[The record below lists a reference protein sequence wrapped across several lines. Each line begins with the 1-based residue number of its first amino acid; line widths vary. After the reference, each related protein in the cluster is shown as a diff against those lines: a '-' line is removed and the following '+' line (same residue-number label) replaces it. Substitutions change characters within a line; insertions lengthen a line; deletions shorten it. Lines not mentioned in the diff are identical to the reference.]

1 MGKKDVLMWNEF
13 HIRTLNIHIWIRKSG
28 VMVVILPTNKK
39 KVIKHKMKKKVLI
52 LGLMSLVFADVHAV
66 GNYWPLDSLRARAV
80 SNNKSLLME
89 EQNKVAAHYVHKSAK
104 TNFLPKVSATGAYM
118 YTSRE
123 LSLLSDDQK
132 HKLSNIG
139 TGLSAL
145 VPDLAP
151 MSAHLNSAGQGLVD
165 ALHTDTRNAGVVAVT
180 LTQPLYMG
188 GKIRAYN
195 KITEYA
201 EQASGTM
208 YDKTLQDIIV
218 EVDDAYWNLVA
229 LHSKKKLAEG
239 YKTLVDKLESDV
251 EQLVKEGMATKSD
264 LLSVKVKVNEAGVA
278 LIQVNNGIELSRMNL
293 CRICGLD
300 MDEPIEVEDNIDNNT
315 QTAEAIGNGELVNQ
329 AADNLMQQAESNRK
343 ELQALYLKNKIYDE
357 KIKLARAEYLPKL
370 ALMGGYL
377 ASNPSVFNSFEH
389 RFKGMWNVGVTLNVP
404 ILTWGDR
411 SYKVKAAKAEACMHR
426 YETEEV
432 REKIELQVNQCRQK
446 LQESLERYQTTVRS
460 VDEAEENLRYAN
472 HGMKEGVVTLSNVM
486 EAQTAWLK
494 AKSEWVNAQ
503 VDVRLANLY
512 LRKAIGAIDTHL

>member
-1 MGKKDVLMWNEF
+1 MAAAFVN
-13 HIRTLNIHIWIRKSG
+13 
-28 VMVVILPTNKK
+28 
-39 KVIKHKMKKKVLI
+39 
-52 LGLMSLVFADVHAV
+52 AHAID
-66 GNYWPLDSLRARAV
+66 NRWPLDTLRARAV
-80 SNNKSLLME
+80 SNNKSLLMA
-89 EQNKVAAHYVHKSAK
+89 EQNKVAAHYTHKSAT
-104 TNFLPKVSATGAYM
+104 TNFLPKVSGTAAYM

-123 LSLLSDDQK
+123 LSLLSDNQK
-132 HKLSNIG
+132 QTLSNIG
-139 TGLSAL
+139 TGLSAM

-151 MSAHLNSAGQGLVD
+151 LAPKLNAAGSGLVD
-165 ALHTDTRNAGVVAVT
+165 ALHTDTRNAGVMAVM

-201 EQASGTM
+201 EQAAGTM

-239 YKTLVDKLESDV
+239 YKALVDKLESDV

-264 LLSVKVKVNEAGVA
+264 LLSVKVKVNEAGVT

-300 MDEPIEVEDNIDNNT
+300 MNQPIEVVDDMDDKE
-315 QTAEAIGNGELVNQ
+315 QSAETIANGGLAGQ
-329 AADNLMQQAESNRK
+329 AADNLVQQAERNRK
-343 ELQALYLKNKIYDE
+343 ELQALDLKNKIYDE

-370 ALMGGYL
+370 ALMGGYM

-389 RFKGMWNVGVTLNVP
+389 RLKGMWNVGVTLNVP

-432 REKIELQVNQCRQK
+432 KEKIELQVNQCLQK
-446 LQESLERYQTTVRS
+446 LQESLERYQTTLRS

-472 HGMKEGVVTLSNVM
+472 LGMKEGVVTLSNVM

-512 LRKAIGAIDTHL
+512 LKKAIGSISTQI

>member
-13 HIRTLNIHIWIRKSG
+13 HIRTLNIHIWIRKS
-28 VMVVILPTNKK
+28 VAMVVILPTNKK
-39 KVIKHKMKKKVLI
+39 KVIKHTMKKKVFI

-201 EQASGTM
+201 EQASDTM

-300 MDEPIEVEDNIDNNT
+300 MNEPIEVEDNIDNKA
-315 QTAEAIGNGELVNQ
+315 QTAEAIGNGELANRD
-329 AADNLMQQAESNRK
+329 ADNLVQQAESNRK
-343 ELQALYLKNKIYDE
+343 ELQALDLKNKIYNE
-357 KIKLARAEYLPKL
+357 KIKLVRAEYLPKL
-370 ALMGGYL
+370 ALMGGYM

>member
-1 MGKKDVLMWNEF
+1 MWNEF
-13 HIRTLNIHIWIRKSG
+13 HIRTLNIHIWIRKS
-28 VMVVILPTNKK
+28 VAMVVFLPTNKK

-239 YKTLVDKLESDV
+239 YKTLVDKLESDE

>member
-1 MGKKDVLMWNEF
+1 
-13 HIRTLNIHIWIRKSG
+13 
-28 VMVVILPTNKK
+28 
-39 KVIKHKMKKKVLI
+39 
-52 LGLMSLVFADVHAV
+52 MSLAFVNAHAI
-66 GNYWPLDSLRARAV
+66 GNIWPLDTLRARAV
-80 SNNKSLLME
+80 SNNKSLLMA
-89 EQNKVAAHYVHKSAK
+89 EQNKVAAHYTHKSAT
-104 TNFLPKVSATGAYM
+104 TNFLPKVSGNGAYM

-123 LSLLSDDQK
+123 LSLLSDNQK
-132 HKLSNIG
+132 QTLSNLG
-139 TGLSAL
+139 TGLSAM

-151 MSAHLNSAGQGLVD
+151 LAPQLNAAGNGLVD
-165 ALHTDTRNAGVVAVT
+165 ALHTDTRNAGIMAVM
-180 LTQPLYMG
+180 LTQPIYMG

-195 KITEYA
+195 KITQYA

-239 YKTLVDKLESDV
+239 YKALVDKLEKDV

-264 LLSVKVKVNEAGVA
+264 LLSVKVKVNEAGVT

-300 MDEPIEVEDNIDNNT
+300 MNEPIEVEDNIDDNS
-315 QTAEAIGNGELVNQ
+315 QTAEAITNGALVNQ
-329 AADNLMQQAESNRK
+329 PTDDLVQQAENNRK
-343 ELQALYLKNKIYDE
+343 ELQALDLKNKIYDE
-357 KIKLARAEYLPKL
+357 KIKLARAEYLPKM

-377 ASNPSVFNSFEH
+377 ASNPSVFNSFEQ
-389 RFKGMWNVGVTLNVP
+389 RLKGMWNVGVTLNVP

-432 REKIELQVNQCRQK
+432 KEKIELQVNQCRQK
-446 LQESLERYQTTVRS
+446 LQESIERYQTTVRS

-472 HGMKEGVVTLSNVM
+472 LGMKEGVVTLSNVM

-512 LRKAIGAIDTHL
+512 LRKAIGSINANI

>member
-1 MGKKDVLMWNEF
+1 
-13 HIRTLNIHIWIRKSG
+13 
-28 VMVVILPTNKK
+28 
-39 KVIKHKMKKKVLI
+39 
-52 LGLMSLVFADVHAV
+52 MSLALANAHAV

-80 SNNKSLLME
+80 SNNKSLLMA
-89 EQNKVAAHYVHKSAK
+89 EQKKVAASYTHKSAK
-104 TNFLPKVSATGAYM
+104 TNYLPKVSATGAYM

-123 LSLLSDDQK
+123 MSLLSDEQK
-132 HKLSNIG
+132 HTLSNIG
-139 TGLSAL
+139 TGLSAM

-151 MSAHLNSAGQGLVD
+151 MSSQLNSAGQGLVD
-165 ALHTDTRNAGVVAVT
+165 ALHTDTRNAGIVAVT
-180 LTQPLYMG
+180 LTQPIYMG

-201 EQASGTM
+201 EQASGTI

-218 EVDDAYWNLVA
+218 DVDEAYWNLVA

-239 YKTLVDKLESDV
+239 YKTLVEKLESDV
-251 EQLVKEGMATKSD
+251 EQLVKEGMATKAD
-264 LLSVKVKVNEAGVA
+264 LLSVKVKVNEAGVT

-293 CRICGLD
+293 CRICGID
-300 MDEPIEVEDNIDNNT
+300 MDEPIDVEDNMDNKTSIADFDDN
-315 QTAEAIGNGELVNQ
+315 VDMSNQ
-329 AADNLMQQAESNRK
+329 SADYMVQQAEGNRK
-343 ELQALYLKNKIYDE
+343 ELQALELQNKIYDE
-357 KIKLARAEYLPKL
+357 KIKLARAEYLPKV

-377 ASNPSVFNSFEH
+377 ASNPSVFNSFE
-389 RFKGMWNVGVTLNVP
+389 RKMKGLWNVGITLNVP

-432 REKIELQVNQCRQK
+432 KEKIELQVNQCRQK
-446 LQESLERYQTTVRS
+446 LQESQERYQTTLRS
-460 VDEAEENLRYAN
+460 IDEAEENLRYAN
-472 HGMKEGVVTLSNVM
+472 HGMKEGVITLSNVM

-512 LRKAIGAIDTHL
+512 LKKAIGTINTHI

>member
-1 MGKKDVLMWNEF
+1 
-13 HIRTLNIHIWIRKSG
+13 
-28 VMVVILPTNKK
+28 
-39 KVIKHKMKKKVLI
+39 
-52 LGLMSLVFADVHAV
+52 MSLALANAHAV

-80 SNNKSLLME
+80 SNNKSLLMA
-89 EQNKVAAHYVHKSAK
+89 EQKKVAASYTHKSAK
-104 TNFLPKVSATGAYM
+104 TNYLPKVSATGAYM

-123 LSLLSDDQK
+123 MSLLSDEQK
-132 HKLSNIG
+132 HTLSNIG
-139 TGLSAL
+139 TGLSAM

-151 MSAHLNSAGQGLVD
+151 MSSQLNSAGQGLVD
-165 ALHTDTRNAGVVAVT
+165 ALHTDTRNAGIVAVT
-180 LTQPLYMG
+180 LTQPIYMG

-201 EQASGTM
+201 EQASGTI

-218 EVDDAYWNLVA
+218 DVDEAYWNLVA

-239 YKTLVDKLESDV
+239 YKTLVEKLESDV
-251 EQLVKEGMATKSD
+251 EQLVKEGMATKAD
-264 LLSVKVKVNEAGVA
+264 LLSVKVKVNEAGVT

-300 MDEPIEVEDNIDNNT
+300 MDEPIDVEDNMDNKTSIADFDNN
-315 QTAEAIGNGELVNQ
+315 VDMSNQ
-329 AADNLMQQAESNRK
+329 SADYMVQQAEGNRK
-343 ELQALYLKNKIYDE
+343 ELQALELQNKIYDE
-357 KIKLARAEYLPKL
+357 KIKMARAEYLPKV

-377 ASNPSVFNSFEH
+377 ASNPSVFNSFE
-389 RFKGMWNVGVTLNVP
+389 RKMKGLWNVGITLNVP

-432 REKIELQVNQCRQK
+432 KEKIELQVNQCRQK
-446 LQESLERYQTTVRS
+446 LQESQERYQTTLRS

-472 HGMKEGVVTLSNVM
+472 HGMKEGVITLSNVM

-512 LRKAIGAIDTHL
+512 LKKAIGTINTHI

>member
-1 MGKKDVLMWNEF
+1 
-13 HIRTLNIHIWIRKSG
+13 
-28 VMVVILPTNKK
+28 
-39 KVIKHKMKKKVLI
+39 
-52 LGLMSLVFADVHAV
+52 MSLALANAHAV

-80 SNNKSLLME
+80 SNNKSLLMA
-89 EQNKVAAHYVHKSAK
+89 EQKKVAASYTHKSAK
-104 TNFLPKVSATGAYM
+104 TNYLPKVSATGAYM

-123 LSLLSDDQK
+123 MSLLSDEQK
-132 HKLSNIG
+132 HTLSNIG
-139 TGLSAL
+139 TGLSAM

-151 MSAHLNSAGQGLVD
+151 MSSQLNSAGQDLVD
-165 ALHTDTRNAGVVAVT
+165 ALHTDTRNAGIVAVT
-180 LTQPLYMG
+180 LTQPIYMG

-201 EQASGTM
+201 EQASGTI

-218 EVDDAYWNLVA
+218 DVDEAYWNLVA

-239 YKTLVDKLESDV
+239 YKTLVEKLESDV
-251 EQLVKEGMATKSD
+251 EQLVKEGMATKAD
-264 LLSVKVKVNEAGVA
+264 LLSVKVKENEAGVT

-293 CRICGLD
+293 CRICGID
-300 MDEPIEVEDNIDNNT
+300 MDEPIDVEDNMDNKTSIADFDDN
-315 QTAEAIGNGELVNQ
+315 VDMSNQ
-329 AADNLMQQAESNRK
+329 SADYMVQQAEGNRK
-343 ELQALYLKNKIYDE
+343 ELQALELQNKIYDE
-357 KIKLARAEYLPKL
+357 KIKLARAEYLPKV

-377 ASNPSVFNSFEH
+377 ASNPSVFNSFE
-389 RFKGMWNVGVTLNVP
+389 RKMKGLWNVGITLNVP

-432 REKIELQVNQCRQK
+432 KEKIELQVNQCRQK
-446 LQESLERYQTTVRS
+446 LQESQERYQTTLRS

-472 HGMKEGVVTLSNVM
+472 HGMKEGVITLSNVM

-512 LRKAIGAIDTHL
+512 LKKAIGTINTHI

>member
-1 MGKKDVLMWNEF
+1 MWNEF
-13 HIRTLNIHIWIRKSG
+13 HIRTLNIHIWIRKS
-28 VMVVILPTNKK
+28 VAMVVILPTNKK

-300 MDEPIEVEDNIDNNT
+300 MDEPIEVEDNIDNKA

>member
-1 MGKKDVLMWNEF
+1 MAAAFVN
-13 HIRTLNIHIWIRKSG
+13 
-28 VMVVILPTNKK
+28 
-39 KVIKHKMKKKVLI
+39 
-52 LGLMSLVFADVHAV
+52 AHAID
-66 GNYWPLDSLRARAV
+66 NRWPLDTLRARAV
-80 SNNKSLLME
+80 SNNKSLLMA
-89 EQNKVAAHYVHKSAK
+89 EQNKVAAHYTHKSAT
-104 TNFLPKVSATGAYM
+104 TNFLPKVSGTVAYM

-123 LSLLSDDQK
+123 LSLLSDNQK
-132 HKLSNIG
+132 QTLSNIG
-139 TGLSAL
+139 TGLSAM

-151 MSAHLNSAGQGLVD
+151 LAPKLNAAGSGLVD
-165 ALHTDTRNAGVVAVT
+165 ALHTDTRNAGVMAVM
-180 LTQPLYMG
+180 LTQPIYMG

-201 EQASGTM
+201 EQAAGTM

-229 LHSKKKLAEG
+229 LHSKKKLAES
-239 YKTLVDKLESDV
+239 YKALVDKLESDV

-264 LLSVKVKVNEAGVA
+264 LLSVKVKVNEAGVT

-300 MDEPIEVEDNIDNNT
+300 MNQPIEVEDDIDHKA
-315 QTAEAIGNGELVNQ
+315 QSAEAIGNAGLADQ
-329 AADNLMQQAESNRK
+329 TADNLVQQAESNRK

-370 ALMGGYL
+370 ALMGGYM

-389 RFKGMWNVGVTLNVP
+389 RLKGMWNIGVTLNVP

-432 REKIELQVNQCRQK
+432 KEKIELQVNQCLQK
-446 LQESLERYQTTVRS
+446 LQESLERYQTTLRS

-472 HGMKEGVVTLSNVM
+472 LGMKEGVVTLSNVM

-512 LRKAIGAIDTHL
+512 LKKAIGSISTQI

>member
-1 MGKKDVLMWNEF
+1 MAAAFVN
-13 HIRTLNIHIWIRKSG
+13 
-28 VMVVILPTNKK
+28 
-39 KVIKHKMKKKVLI
+39 
-52 LGLMSLVFADVHAV
+52 AHAID
-66 GNYWPLDSLRARAV
+66 NRWPLDTLRARAV
-80 SNNKSLLME
+80 SNNKSLLMA
-89 EQNKVAAHYVHKSAK
+89 EQNKVAAHYTHKSAT
-104 TNFLPKVSATGAYM
+104 TNFLPKVSGTVAYM

-123 LSLLSDDQK
+123 LSLLSDNQK
-132 HKLSNIG
+132 QTLSNIG
-139 TGLSAL
+139 TGLSAM

-151 MSAHLNSAGQGLVD
+151 LAPKLNAAGSGLVD
-165 ALHTDTRNAGVVAVT
+165 ALHTDTRNAGVMTVM
-180 LTQPLYMG
+180 LTQPIYMG

-201 EQASGTM
+201 EQAAGTM

-229 LHSKKKLAEG
+229 LHSKKKLAES
-239 YKTLVDKLESDV
+239 YKALVDKLESDV

-264 LLSVKVKVNEAGVA
+264 LLSVKVKVNEAGVT

-300 MDEPIEVEDNIDNNT
+300 MNQPIEVEDDIDHKA
-315 QTAEAIGNGELVNQ
+315 QSAEAIGNAGLADQ
-329 AADNLMQQAESNRK
+329 TADNLVQQAESNRK
-343 ELQALYLKNKIYDE
+343 ELQALNLKNKIYDE

-370 ALMGGYL
+370 ALMGGYM

-389 RFKGMWNVGVTLNVP
+389 RLKGMWNVGVTLNVP

-432 REKIELQVNQCRQK
+432 KEKIELQVNQCLQK
-446 LQESLERYQTTVRS
+446 LQESLERYQTTLRS

-472 HGMKEGVVTLSNVM
+472 LGMKEGVVTLSNVM

-512 LRKAIGAIDTHL
+512 LKKAIGSISTQI

>member
-13 HIRTLNIHIWIRKSG
+13 HIRTLNIHIWIRKSFA
-28 VMVVILPTNKK
+28 MVVILPTNKK

>member
-1 MGKKDVLMWNEF
+1 
-13 HIRTLNIHIWIRKSG
+13 
-28 VMVVILPTNKK
+28 
-39 KVIKHKMKKKVLI
+39 MKKKVFM
-52 LGLMSLVFADVHAV
+52 LGLLSLAVANAHAI

-80 SNNKSLLME
+80 SNNKTLLME
-89 EQNKVAAHYVHKSAK
+89 EQNKVAAHYTHKSAT
-104 TNFLPKVSATGAYM
+104 TNFLPKISATGAYM

-123 LSLLSDDQK
+123 LSLLSDEQK
-132 HKLSNIG
+132 HTLSNIG

-151 MSAHLNSAGQGLVD
+151 MSSHLNSAGQGLVD
-165 ALHTDTRNAGVVAVT
+165 ALHTDTRNAGVVAVI

-201 EQASGTM
+201 ELASGTM

-239 YKTLVDKLESDV
+239 YKAL
-251 EQLVKEGMATKSD
+251 EGMATKAD
-264 LLSVKVKVNEAGVA
+264 LLSVKVKVNEAGVT

-300 MDEPIEVEDNIDNNT
+300 MDEPIDVEDDMDDKA
-315 QTAEAIGNGELVNQ
+315 QTDEAIGNAEL
-329 AADNLMQQAESNRK
+329 ASRGADNLVEQAESNRK
-343 ELQALYLKNKIYDE
+343 ELQALDLKNKIYDE

-370 ALMGGYL
+370 ALMGGYM
-377 ASNPSVFNSFEH
+377 ASNPSVFNSFE
-389 RFKGMWNVGVTLNVP
+389 RKMKGMWNVGVTLNVP
-404 ILTWGDR
+404 ILMWGDR
-411 SYKVKAAKAEACMHR
+411 SYKVKAAKAEASMHR
-426 YETEEV
+426 YETEEA

-486 EAQTAWLK
+486 EAQTAWLR

-503 VDVRLANLY
+503 VDVRLASLY
-512 LRKAIGAIDTHL
+512 LRKAIGDINTQI